1 MKKLLAGMLLPGSLF
16 LSLAAAANGISL
28 LSCWYPWDYDTDVRQ
43 WNDNE
48 WVWAG
53 VRGQVEICDGE
64 FQRILTNTVRHTAYW
79 KGVNVDPSRDVIRRA
94 YPEYAV
100 TQIHYR
106 RINGDEGYATA
117 YIPNFYR

>member
-1 MKKLLAGMLLPGSLF
+1 MKKLLTGMLLLGSLF

-64 FQRILTNTVRHTAYW
+64 SKEFS
-79 KGVNVDPSRDVIRRA
+79 P
-94 YPEYAV
+94 
-100 TQIHYR
+100 TQ
-106 RINGDEGYATA
+106 
-117 YIPNFYR
+117 